1 MVGRYGANGTGVR
14 CQMAPDTTL
23 DTTRRQEFTMEDKL
37 PTNDPKHSRAESV
50 ATFFFHPSVKATA
63 KTLLIRS

>member
-1 MVGRYGANGTGVR
+1 M
-14 CQMAPDTTL
+14 TL
-23 DTTRRQEFTMEDKL
+23 DATRRQEITMADGL
-37 PTNDPKHSRAESV
+37 QTNDPKHIKAESV